1 MATRGIEDNRDLAV
15 AMQEAGFEYSAT
27 EVGEVLR
34 DPGKATVPFL
44 VGLCEGLALRA
55 ERRTKRS
62 CRRFGRTCYGASAGT
77 GCRIAG
83 RSRGREPIYRD
94 SGLFLL

>member
-1 MATRGIEDNRDLAV
+1 MSEFAEKVGACMATRGIEDNRDLAV

-44 VGLCEGLALRA
+44 VGLCEGLALSREENEEIVSA
-55 ERRTKRS
+55 VREDVLWRVRRHR
-62 CRRFGRTCYGASAGT
+62 
-77 GCRIAG
+77 
-83 RSRGREPIYRD
+83 
-94 SGLFLL
+94 L